1 MSTFRPLLAHTI
13 EDTGTIKYP
22 CIVSPKLDGIRCIII
37 NGVAMSRSLKPIR
50 NEYVQKCIGNREY
63 DGLDGELIVGNMFDA
78 ACYRNTSSGVM
89 SKDGEPDF
97 IFHIFDRVDMDAGF
111 EQRLDSL
118 PYNKPFMK
126 IVPHLIALNEDHLLR
141 LESEFLAK
149 GAEGVMVR
157 DQDGRYKHGRSTVK
171 EGILGKLKRFTDA
184 EYEVVGFQERMH
196 NGNEATVNALG
207 HTERSSHKENKV
219 GRGDLG
225 ALVCRTADGL
235 EFNVGTGF
243 DDELRRWIW
252 GNREN
257 LHGKLV
263 KVKHFDYGTK
273 DKVRFPIFIGF
284 RDERDM

>member
-273 DKVRFPIFIGF
+273 DKVRFPRFIGF